1 MKKYNIGYAIG
12 TVLGLT
18 VGGYLYDK
26 YMRPK
31 NAPVNSNET
40 KLTN

>member
-18 VGGYLYDK
+18 AGAYLYDK
-26 YMRPK
+26 YMKPK
-31 NAPVNSNET
+31 KAIVTHP
-40 KLTN
+40 